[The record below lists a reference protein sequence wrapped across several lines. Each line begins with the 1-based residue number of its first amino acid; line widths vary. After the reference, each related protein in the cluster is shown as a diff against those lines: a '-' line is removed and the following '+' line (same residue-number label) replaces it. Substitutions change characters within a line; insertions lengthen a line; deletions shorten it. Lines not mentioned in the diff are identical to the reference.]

1 MASFDCSFEMEPRT
15 LRSEQ
20 LDVAREQAVNVFK
33 KETTEEATRI
43 FTKGMKPIEELGRK
57 EMLSGIEERPNVELY
72 ASNGDGGEE
81 ILEET
86 HIGESLAAPF

>member
-1 MASFDCSFEMEPRT
+1 
-15 LRSEQ
+15 
-20 LDVAREQAVNVFK
+20 
-33 KETTEEATRI
+33 
-43 FTKGMKPIEELGRK
+43 MKPIEELGRK

-86 HIGESLAAPF
+86 HIGESLAAPFWDPLALEVLWSLDDGVDVKILLIAWDFHNV